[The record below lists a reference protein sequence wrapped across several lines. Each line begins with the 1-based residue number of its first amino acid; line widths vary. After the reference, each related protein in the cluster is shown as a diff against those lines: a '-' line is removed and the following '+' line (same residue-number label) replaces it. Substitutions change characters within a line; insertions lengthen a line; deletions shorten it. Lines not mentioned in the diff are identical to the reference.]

1 MSNDKDYRQQ
11 IFQEYSMLVDF
22 EGLPDHSTVPHAVGS
37 ETFGQWQSRVL
48 GKNIRNLR
56 VYMPSVPDHD
66 CQLAALK
73 VELPITFS
81 LCSVD
86 AEDVEHIRRKI
97 DPYLQKL
104 DIQKDD
110 LMSKFDALCSA
121 KMVEGSHGL
130 EDFRGLTIGEAAK
143 EQASRF
149 SQLEKRKGA
158 HILMDVVLAANRN
171 YERAVKKNIQIVRE
185 QHPNLTLSELAKL
198 IEDNDFRDFKKIWG
212 HADEKKYKTLKSM
225 VHVLLKLYPAMDL
238 DDIGRMR
245 QWAIDAKIERRISD
259 PIGQLKNVGVATFQH
274 LRLALGVDTV
284 KPDQRVMEV
293 LIQKFGAPSN
303 IGEIGAVL
311 AVERL
316 AQLFGVNASFI
327 DQVFVKYGSGHNQKK
342 QKSF

>member
-11 IFQEYSMLVDF
+11 IFQEYSILIDF
-22 EGLPDHSTVPHAVGS
+22 EGLPDHSKVPHAVGS

-66 CQLAALK
+66 CQLTTLK
-73 VELPITFS
+73 VTLPVTFS
-81 LCSVD
+81 FCSVD
-86 AEDVEHIRRKI
+86 TDAIENIRAKI
-97 DPYLQKL
+97 EPYLL
-104 DIQKDD
+104 ELEIQKDD
-110 LMSKFDALCSA
+110 LMSKFEALCSE
-121 KMVEGSHGL
+121 KMVEGSHGFK
-130 EDFRGLTIGEAAK
+130 DYPGLTIGEAAK
-143 EQASRF
+143 EQALRF
-149 SQLEKRKGA
+149 SQYEDRTGA

-171 YERAVKKNIQIVRE
+171 YEKAVKDNIQRVKDRY
-185 QHPNLTLSELAKL
+185 PNLTLPELARL
-198 IEDNDFRDFKKIWG
+198 IEENDFRDFKKIWG

-225 VHVLLKLYPAMDL
+225 VDVLLNLYPAMDF

-245 QWAIDAKIERRISD
+245 QWAFDAKIEQRNSD
-259 PIGQLKNVGVATFQH
+259 PIGRLKNVGVATFQH

-311 AVERL
+311 AVEKL
-316 AQLFGVNASFI
+316 SLLFGVKPRFI

-342 QKSF
+342 RKII